1 MSVAEM
7 KKVISEKLNTL
18 NEAQLKELDAFINK
32 INSLSANDWDL
43 SEHVNNIVKER
54 EEVLQKLA
62 K

>member
-1 MSVAEM
+1 M
-7 KKVISEKLNTL
+7 KKVIAEKLNTL

-32 INSLSANDWDL
+32 INSLSANEWNL